1 MSNGFSFESADI
13 EFSLTNTATLALWLE
28 RVIAMHHRYPG
39 PITFIFCSDTYLA
52 EMNREYLQH
61 DTFTD
66 VITFDY
72 TTGTVI
78 SGDIFIS
85 IDRIR
90 DNAAQFGNTF
100 DSELQ
105 LVMAHGVLHLL
116 GFEDKDASSEKK
128 MREAEAAALN
138 LLEHL

>member
-1 MSNGFSFESADI
+1 MTPGFSFESADI
-13 EFSLTNTATLALWLE
+13 AFELADIPTHTLWLE

-39 PITFIFCSDTYLA
+39 AITFIFCSDNYLA
-52 EMNREYLQH
+52 EMNQQYLDH

-72 TTGTVI
+72 SSGAVI

-85 IDRIR
+85 IDRIK
-90 DNAAQFGNTF
+90 DNAVQFNNAF
-100 DSELQ
+100 EKELQ
-105 LVMAHGVLHLL
+105 LVMVHGVLHLL
-116 GFEDKDASSEKK
+116 GFEDKEKASEKA
-128 MREAEAAALN
+128 MRDAEVAALN